1 MDSRLSNEECYVRIK
16 SLRKWNIIGILMCLI
31 GGAMFIDNMVNW
43 MPLDSSDGYVVLMI
57 IGFIV
62 MICSFIPICYAHHR
76 KQQLLF
82 TIDVNNYHDKLVAAG
97 CSKKEIVIELE
108 RYIQSRQSTAAMN
121 DIAGAIII
129 SNINSRNN
137 RK

>member
-1 MDSRLSNEECYVRIK
+1 MDSRLSSEECYVRIK

-31 GGAMFIDNMVNW
+31 GGAMFIDNLENYV
-43 MPLDSSDGYVVLMI
+43 LDVDERYVVLMT